1 MPVPISGAFNIF
13 GTSNTTIQGAIVEGG
28 ASTAA
33 SANDFNT
40 LRSLSDVAKF
50 NSTYAGNITSLSQ
63 ITNALQYRGY
73 PAIVTPPPP
82 LPSFITATNKLP
94 IFGTGGATVH
104 PPSGWTSLQNSSS
117 DDAFVTFNTSFNF
130 TINNTNYT
138 AHNLGSNTY
147 ITWGGGSNA
156 YSGLSASNPALNK
169 LHLGSADNSY
179 QRVSRLQVSNY
190 SRVRYEGT
198 ANTTG
203 TVGSPTIVLEVT
215 IFNPT
220 NYGGQQVIEVL
231 VGNHNRTA
239 GQAGIATTS
248 TYYTTWT
255 MAVNTSF
262 VLVGNST
269 GTAWTRYL
277 GHVNNS
283 GY

>member
-33 SANDFNT
+33 SANNFNT

-94 IFGTGGATVH
+94 IFGTGGGTH
-104 PPSGWTSLQNSSS
+104 PPAGYTASINANVDDGSTSVNL
-117 DDAFVTFNTSFNF
+117 SFNF
-130 TINNTNYT
+130 TINSTNYT
-138 AHNLGSNTY
+138 SFFIGSNTY
-147 ITWGGGSNA
+147 ITWGGGSSA

-215 IFNPT
+215 IFNPA
-220 NYGGQQVIEVL
+220 NYGEQQVIEVL